1 MGNTPREAESSYIAL
16 PYGINLDT
24 IFCKK
29 IERTVANDNTISVDR
44 QVIQIPPNKTR
55 FSFAKAKVTV
65 CILEDGRI
73 LVLYKGSI
81 ICEDILLRGNRN
93 RAKREEIKQ
102 LLSQRE
108 YAYVGG

>member
-1 MGNTPREAESSYIAL
+1 MRLARIEDYDGANRFLLEKFLPWRNEKYTHPAESSYIAL
-16 PYGINLDT
+16 PYGINMDT

-55 FSFAKAKVTV
+55 FSFTKAKVIV

-81 ICEDILLRGNRN
+81 I
-93 RAKREEIKQ
+93 
-102 LLSQRE
+102 
-108 YAYVGG
+108 